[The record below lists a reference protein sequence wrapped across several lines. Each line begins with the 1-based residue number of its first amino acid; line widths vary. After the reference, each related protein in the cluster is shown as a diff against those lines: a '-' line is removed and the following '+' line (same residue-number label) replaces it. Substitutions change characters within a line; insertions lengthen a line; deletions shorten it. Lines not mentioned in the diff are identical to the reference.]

1 MSKIKDS
8 IDNYFSE
15 SANVISSLSSELK
28 PIKDIAIA
36 IHENNLKGGKL
47 LIAGN
52 GGSCADAEHFAGEMQ
67 CTFKDRNR
75 SAIAAISLSNNSAIT
90 AWTND
95 FEFNSYFKRQVE
107 ALGRKNDILFLI
119 TTGGGNRENG
129 ASMNLVYAAEK
140 AKEIGLK
147 VFTLSGKGG
156 GILKDLSDICITIK
170 SDETS
175 NIQEG
180 HIAVIHSICICI
192 DALDKN

>member
-28 PIKDIAIA
+28 SIKDIATE

-107 ALGRKNDILFLI
+107 ALGRKDDILFLI

-180 HIAVIHSICICI
+180 HIAVIHGICICI

>member
-36 IHENNLKGGKL
+36 IHENNLNGGKL

-180 HIAVIHSICICI
+180 HIAVIHGICICI